1 MSFYKESCDI
11 FRLKV
16 PFEDLYTSVFLIR
29 TKKVNILVDCA
40 TYDSDVD
47 EYIVPA
53 LNQLGLSIV
62 DIKYLVLTHLHADHT
77 GGKNRILT
85 LSPNI
90 QVVQMAEKFE
100 VEGVTLL
107 EMKGHT
113 LDSIGVFD
121 KRSST
126 LISGDS
132 LQGLGVGKYR
142 CSLEDK
148 REYLK
153 TIEKVKKDKKIE
165 NILFSHAYEPWN
177 TDGVFGRR
185 NVEKVLTDCI
195 NCAK

>member
-1 MSFYKESCDI
+1 MSFKRERQGVY
-11 FRLKV
+11 RLKV
-16 PFEDLYTSVFLIR
+16 PFEDLYTSVFLIK
-29 TKKVNILVDCA
+29 TKKGNALIDCA
-40 TYDSDVD
+40 RADSDVD

-53 LNQLGLSIV
+53 LNELGLDLD
-62 DIKYLVLTHLHADHT
+62 DIKYLVLTHLHGDHA
-77 GGKNRILT
+77 GGKSRILS

-90 QVVQMAEKFE
+90 QVIQSSMILEIDDII
-100 VEGVTLL
+100 LL

-113 LDSIGVFD
+113 LDSIAVFY

-148 REYLK
+148 SEYLK
-153 TIEKVKKDKKIE
+153 TIEKVKKDKKIK

-177 TDGVFGRR
+177 TDSVFGRR

-195 NCAK
+195 NCVK

>member
-40 TYDSDVD
+40 TTDSDVD

-53 LNQLGLSIV
+53 LNELGLDLD
-62 DIKYLVLTHLHADHT
+62 DIKYLVLTHLHGDHA
-77 GGKNRILT
+77 GGKSRILS

-90 QVVQMAEKFE
+90 QVVQSSMNLEIDDII
-100 VEGVTLL
+100 LI

-126 LISGDS
+126 LISGDG
-132 LQGLGVGKYR
+132 LQGAGVKKYR
-142 CSLEDK
+142 CLLEDK
-148 REYLK
+148 KEYFN
-153 TIEKVKKDKKIE
+153 TIENTRKDKRIK

-177 TDGVFGRR
+177 ADCVFGRS